1 VFLAGV
7 LERIKFSTPSS
18 FFAVVSGSA
27 SCLNPNSV
35 FDEPPSGFAGRFV
48 SANWISAALCLPIY
62 AVAGCYGHLNNVA
75 LETNFAISH
84 RHAGLIF
91 NLYIPQMSTVA
102 DWNNLT
108 HLHLLFQS
116 SICRYR
122 ILAYSKVFVNQARKK
137 SAGEAGVVKS
147 LNFCY
152 DLFVIITQ
160 IIMKI
165 LITGG
170 AGFIGSNIAK
180 KLMDRGDQVVLLD
193 NFNDYYDPRLKE
205 DRIKI
210 LLKGYKPKLYRGDI
224 RDAHLVER
232 IFKTEKID
240 KVIHLAAMAGVR
252 NSLRDPKL
260 YFDVNV
266 MGSLNLL
273 EAAVKYKIKNF
284 VFASSSS
291 VYGNNKKQ
299 PFSESDPVDTPI
311 SPYAASKKTDELIA
325 HTYHH
330 IYGLNVTA
338 LRFFTVYGPWG
349 RPDMALFLFTDA
361 ISKGKPIKVFNYGK
375 MSRNFTYVDDIAT
388 GTIKVLDKC
397 KGYGVMNIGGDK
409 EETLGRFIEV
419 IEQNIG
425 KKAKKKM
432 MPIQPGDV
440 PSTVAD
446 IRKLRKLG
454 WKPTTRIEKGIKN
467 FVDWYKEYYKIK

>member
-1 VFLAGV
+1 
-7 LERIKFSTPSS
+7 
-18 FFAVVSGSA
+18 
-27 SCLNPNSV
+27 
-35 FDEPPSGFAGRFV
+35 
-48 SANWISAALCLPIY
+48 
-62 AVAGCYGHLNNVA
+62 
-75 LETNFAISH
+75 
-84 RHAGLIF
+84 
-91 NLYIPQMSTVA
+91 MSNRV
-102 DWNNLT
+102 
-108 HLHLLFQS
+108 
-116 SICRYR
+116 
-122 ILAYSKVFVNQARKK
+122 
-137 SAGEAGVVKS
+137 
-147 LNFCY
+147 
-152 DLFVIITQ
+152 
-160 IIMKI
+160 KI

-180 KLMDRGDQVVLLD
+180 KLMDRGDKVVLLD

-210 LLKGYKPKLYRGDI
+210 FLKGYKPKLYRGDI
-224 RDAHLVER
+224 RDAKLVEK
-232 IFKTEKID
+232 IFKKEKID
-240 KVIHLAAMAGVR
+240 KIIHLAAMAGVR

-291 VYGNNKKQ
+291 VYGNNKKV
-299 PFSESDPVDTPI
+299 PFSEFDAVDTPI

-325 HTYHH
+325 HVYHH
-330 IYGLNVTA
+330 IHGLNITA

-349 RPDMALFLFTDA
+349 RPDMAYFLFADA
-361 ISKGKPIKVFNYGK
+361 ILKGQSIKVYNRGK

-388 GTIKVLDKC
+388 GTITVLDKA

-409 EETLGRFIEV
+409 EEALLRFIEV
-419 IEQNIG
+419 IEQNLG
-425 KKAKKKM
+425 KKAKKKLL
-432 MPIQPGDV
+432 PIQPGDV

-467 FVDWYKEYYKIK
+467 FVEWYKGYYEVK